1 MLHYP
6 GAGTRFMLQKIKDPA
21 SAREV
26 RNQTSDVPAKLRT
39 TARYRFAD
47 DPDAALVSSFRA
59 GNALAFDHLVK
70 RHERRLVNVAL
81 RITKNREDAE
91 DVVQDSFL
99 NVFKHLDSFRGASR
113 FLSWLTR
120 ITINQA
126 LMTIRTKPRK
136 TTSLDELAENNG
148 GVAPCKLKNGG
159 CTPEQLCSQREF
171 ERLVFEWTAGMKE
184 DFRQV
189 LELHTVEDLTD
200 EEIAH
205 VLGVSL
211 SAAKSRLFR
220 ARREL
225 RKRMEKHMHSA
236 NASRTTQSRTT
247 QICKRPSADTPITN
261 RRRYDRGQ
269 FSVSLPGSLYA
280 NDAFT
285 QAAANAG

>member
-1 MLHYP
+1 
-6 GAGTRFMLQKIKDPA
+6 
-21 SAREV
+21 
-26 RNQTSDVPAKLRT
+26 
-39 TARYRFAD
+39 
-47 DPDAALVSSFRA
+47 
-59 GNALAFDHLVK
+59 
-70 RHERRLVNVAL
+70 
-81 RITKNREDAE
+81 
-91 DVVQDSFL
+91 
-99 NVFKHLDSFRGASR
+99 
-113 FLSWLTR
+113 
-120 ITINQA
+120 
-126 LMTIRTKPRK
+126 
-136 TTSLDELAENNG
+136 
-148 GVAPCKLKNGG
+148 
-159 CTPEQLCSQREF
+159 
-171 ERLVFEWTAGMKE
+171 MKE

-200 EEIAH
+200 EEIAY